1 MTIALKLI
9 FLNYKME
16 LIPLSLPQRWLKI
29 KWSDVSEAPV
39 SRPHREKCSGGWYG
53 EGGGRKKTI

>member
-29 KWSDVSEAPV
+29 KWSDVSEAHV
-39 SRPHREKCSGGWYG
+39 SRPHREKCSVNINKSNWQ
-53 EGGGRKKTI
+53 